1 MVKALFSSS
10 CEVSFRKPNEALSAF
25 QLSRRV
31 RPVIGSAALQI
42 ARCKHTSDS
51 RPGAEGGT
59 STLTTFGSLHVG
71 STLRQE
77 LIHCTAHS

>member
-10 CEVSFRKPNEALSAF
+10 CEVSFRKPNEALSA
-25 QLSRRV
+25 SSAVTPGPARDRV
-31 RPVIGSAALQI
+31 GRAANT
-42 ARCKHTSDS
+42 RVTSDS